1 MVSSG
6 ISQTHIPLCLKMNSQ
21 MLNLPSRLKVSVRS
35 GTCAT
40 RPPSGCC
47 TSGMTSLSKHRT
59 CPQAS
64 SSPSHT
70 PTHEHP
76 VISAVAVEDHHQH
89 TASRSTSTSS
99 SSIQSR
105 SLGVLGTGLAGWV
118 LQSQFAALADV
129 TPETTIA
136 EQDVTS
142 VLVALDGGSQQTN
155 DLFISIAFTLVIAAL
170 SVVTLGVSI
179 GQSLLAPQHL
189 SLVHA

>member
-1 MVSSG
+1 
-6 ISQTHIPLCLKMNSQ
+6 
-21 MLNLPSRLKVSVRS
+21 
-35 GTCAT
+35 
-40 RPPSGCC
+40 
-47 TSGMTSLSKHRT
+47 MTSLSKHRT

-64 SSPSHT
+64 SSSSHT

-76 VISAVAVEDHHQH
+76 VISAVAVEEDHQP
-89 TASRSTSTSS
+89 TSTSS

-129 TPETTIA
+129 TAETTLA

-155 DLFISIAFTLVIAAL
+155 DLLISIAFTLVVAAL
-170 SVVTLGVSI
+170 SVVTLGVAYLSFSTWNDGRLESEDVQAAKSSI
-179 GQSLLAPQHL
+179 KFPNAAATSKKESDDELVSLRRSSKIKKDKNKGFGGNPF
-189 SLVHA
+189 SD